1 MFESALYYPTI
12 DIKND
17 RWLKSAILF
26 WDRIETIVPE
36 SVDEPYKRKLTRQLA
51 DEEILFPHYVNPF
64 CEDVTGIEQDVV
76 KYLQTKEGKQSFI
89 KPWARSVAGRY
100 ALANGD
106 LGWEEGFMNQICNE
120 YEEFYIHV
128 GKLPPILQ
136 EQLEGYQNENGFVW
150 ARKGFMSFYMT
161 LLANRICQS
170 GNMALLTDR
179 VNQNKLSNKIMIEGL
194 SPRQRRNETDSLK
207 SGLMYEI
214 IMDDI
219 KIESSTPIER
229 IIRYK
234 RDRQQNLQ
242 RFRKELDG
250 LLNFGVEGMEMKDI
264 ENEIKIIYE
273 RQVVPAIDDI
283 KATLKDRKIDWV
295 VNQASNYV
303 LCGIIPAVI
312 TSDLNLTKAIALA
325 GSLGMAF
332 SVSAVSYTRN
342 LRRQENK
349 NPYTYLL
356 KMDKV
361 FSMAG
366 RKR

>member
-1 MFESALYYPTI
+1 
-12 DIKND
+12 
-17 RWLKSAILF
+17 
-26 WDRIETIVPE
+26 
-36 SVDEPYKRKLTRQLA
+36 
-51 DEEILFPHYVNPF
+51 
-64 CEDVTGIEQDVV
+64 
-76 KYLQTKEGKQSFI
+76 
-89 KPWARSVAGRY
+89 
-100 ALANGD
+100 
-106 LGWEEGFMNQICNE
+106 
-120 YEEFYIHV
+120 
-128 GKLPPILQ
+128 
-136 EQLEGYQNENGFVW
+136 
-150 ARKGFMSFYMT
+150 
-161 LLANRICQS
+161 
-170 GNMALLTDR
+170 MALLTDR